1 MATLNTIRTVSVRY
15 QSEGADRFRSDADA
29 AAASQ
34 ASLAQATEQAATVSE
49 QSARRQ
55 LSAASAYD
63 RVRAS
68 VDANYRSQLA
78 MERATRTVDRALQQG
93 VIDGSAYE
101 RTLAQIQAR
110 FTTTTTA
117 ADRMAAAWRNLGAVG
132 EANSRLLTPAGRLAT
147 LSSDGSVQFR
157 PGAGPAAAGR
167 RLRADETQNLLFQG
181 IDVATSL
188 QGGMNPL
195 TVALQQGGQVLPM
208 FVGSGGASL
217 KESFKQATEAAGGF
231 LTKIGPVGIGL
242 GALGVAATAGALA
255 FMSYRSGQA
264 EAEKAIGGIGRVA
277 GVTLGQVN
285 ALADAQAKI
294 GGMSRGSARD
304 IAAIYAGT
312 GGIGGAALGSA
323 LGATRDFSKFM
334 GVDQSEGATAL
345 ASALADVSKGANDL
359 SQRYGLLNDTQAE
372 SVRQMDAQGDRLGA
386 QKRLLDAVRESTRG
400 LAEQT
405 TGWGRITEWVANRW
419 DELGEGV
426 DRAVTGGDLDT
437 RLKTAQDALA
447 EARREAEGSNRFY
460 RQAVIDP
467 RISAY
472 ESQIAELTKRTQA
485 RDAVFERAQRGRR
498 SAELGGIVRSLLP
511 EQQEFERL
519 QNQVERVRRAI
530 SDPVRFGLEGGAL
543 GQTEAAF
550 ARISQTLK
558 TMAEDIARFGSAAAA
573 AANRTAEFANR
584 TVGFTPSGRS
594 AAEVQRNYEEEARRR
609 AFDPNG
615 PSSSELETS
624 FNARLNQPGLN
635 FQDLYKL
642 TQQRDEEM
650 RAALE
655 RDSFRRARDIELDT
669 IRKTQSLEQTQSG
682 GAFSR
687 LSKEIQQQLLTAS
700 QNPRYA
706 RIPVGIAAAITGPE
720 SQGNLDIGY
729 SKSLGEDGRPS
740 SAYGLGQIT
749 RGTAADAVRR
759 GFLPPGFDR
768 MNRDTMGEGIL
779 GVLSM
784 KLADND
790 GDLTKAIM
798 AYRGSNKPGVNEAY
812 AAKVMRDAGQL
823 GDPSATAQ
831 VRQQDEYNRA
841 LRDQQQQL
849 ANVTQNYGRNGAAME
864 AASLAAQRYNALLDA
879 GVPPSQALA
888 ASIQDLATKTTSVAQ
903 QIKLT
908 QFAAD
913 VGFEREQLGR
923 TAIEQSAYAQARS
936 RIGDTTSEGARYII
950 QETQA
955 NARLFESKAA
965 VTDAMGGFV
974 TDLRRGT
981 DAASAFSSML
991 GRLADRA
998 LNGLTDSLVS
1008 GLFSAGSKGG
1018 AASGGLGGIFASI
1031 GSVFGFANGGIM
1043 GPNGPLPLRAYSSGG
1058 IADSPQLALY
1068 GEGRMPE
1075 AYVPLPDG
1083 RRIPVAM
1090 QGGGAANANTAA
1102 SNPGPMELTVKVD
1115 GANGDAQIRS
1125 MVAQGVAEGIG
1136 EYNRQLD
1143 RTLGSRMLKVQQ
1155 RAAG

>member
-15 QSEGADRFRSDADA
+15 QSEGADRFRSDAQA
-29 AAASQ
+29 AADAQ
-34 ASLAQATEQAATVSE
+34 TNLAQATEQAATVTD
-49 QSARRQ
+49 QAARRQ
-55 LSAASAYD
+55 LSAATAYD

-68 VDANYRSQLA
+68 VDATYRAQLA

-93 VIDGSAYE
+93 IIDTSAYE
-101 RTLAQIQAR
+101 RTLGQIQTR
-110 FTTTTTA
+110 FTTTATA
-117 ADRMAAAWRNLGAVG
+117 ADRAAAAWRNLGAVG
-132 EANSRLLTPAGRLAT
+132 AANSRLLTPEGRLST
-147 LSSDGSVQFR
+147 LSSDGSVRYR
-157 PGAGPAAAGR
+157 PGMSPAANENAAGR
-167 RLRADETQNLLFQG
+167 RLRSDEATNLIYQG
-181 IDVATSL
+181 SDVFSQLGAGT
-188 QGGMNPL
+188 PL
-195 TVALQQGGQVLPM
+195 GLIALQQGPQVAQIFAGP
-208 FVGSGGASL
+208 GGASV
-217 KESFKQATEAAGGF
+217 KGAFAQATEAVGGF
-231 LTKIGPVGIGL
+231 LTKIGPVGIAIGGL
-242 GALGVAATAGALA
+242 TAAAGVAAIA
-255 FMSYRSGQA
+255 FASYRSAQA
-264 EAEKAIGGIGRVA
+264 ETEKAIGGVGRVA

-285 ALADAQAKI
+285 ALADAQARI

-312 GGIGGAALGSA
+312 GGVGGDALASA

-345 ASALADVSKGANDL
+345 AGALADVSKGATDL

-372 SVRQMDAQGDRLGA
+372 SVRQMDAIGDRLGA
-386 QKRLLDAVRESTRG
+386 QRRLLDAVAESTRG

-405 TGWGRITEWVANRW
+405 TGWGRITEWVSNRW
-419 DELGEGV
+419 DDLGQGV

-460 RQAVIDP
+460 RQSILDP
-467 RISAY
+467 RISTF
-472 ESQIAELTKRTQA
+472 EKEVEELTRRTQA
-485 RDAVFERAQRGRR
+485 RDVVFDQVQRAQR
-498 SAELGGIVRSLLP
+498 SAELGGLVRSLLP
-511 EQQEFERL
+511 ERQAFERL
-519 QNQVERVRRAI
+519 QTQVERVRRAI
-530 SDPVRFGLEGGAL
+530 ADPVRFGLEGGAL

-550 ARISQTLK
+550 SRISQTLK

-573 AANRTAEFANR
+573 AANRTAEFNNR
-584 TVGFTPSGRS
+584 TVGFTPTGKS
-594 AAEVQRNYEEEARRR
+594 AADVMQRYENDMRLKGI
-609 AFDPNG
+609 DPNG
-615 PSSSELETS
+615 PPASALETI
-624 FNARLNQPGLN
+624 FNGRINQPGLN
-635 FQDLYKL
+635 FQDIYKL

-650 RAALE
+650 RSALE

-669 IRKTQSLEQTQSG
+669 LRKTQSLEQVQTG
-682 GAFSR
+682 GAFAR
-687 LSKEIQQQLLTAS
+687 LSKEIQEQLLTAA

-706 RIPVGIAAAITGPE
+706 RIPVGVAAAITGPE
-720 SQGNLDIGY
+720 SSGNLDIGY

-768 MNRDTMGEGIL
+768 MDRSTMGEGIL

-784 KLADND
+784 KLADSD

-798 AYRGSNKPGVNEAY
+798 NYRGSNKPGVNEAY
-812 AAKVMRDAGQL
+812 AAKVLRDAGQM
-823 GDPSATAQ
+823 GDPSSTAQ
-831 VRQQDEYNRA
+831 VRAQDEYNRA

-849 ANVTQNYGRNGAAME
+849 NNVTQNYGRNGAAME
-864 AASLAAQRYNALLDA
+864 ASSLAAQRYNALLDA

-888 ASIQDLATKTTSVAQ
+888 ASIQELATKATSVAQ

-913 VGFEREQLGR
+913 IGFEREQLGR
-923 TAIEQSAYAQARS
+923 TQIEQSAYAQARN
-936 RIGDTTSEGARYII
+936 RIGDTTSPAARYII
-950 QETQA
+950 EETQQ
-955 NARLFESKAA
+955 NARLYESKAA

-1008 GLFSAGSKGG
+1008 SLFSAGSKGG
-1018 AASGGLGGIFASI
+1018 AAAGGLGGIFASI
-1031 GSVFGFANGGIM
+1031 GSFFGFANGGIM
-1043 GPNGPLPLRAYSSGG
+1043 TSAGPIPLRTYAAGG
-1058 IADSPQLALY
+1058 IADSPQMALY

-1090 QGGGAANANTAA
+1090 QGAANSNPAPVERAPTTYNPVYHIDARGAQLGAAEQISAA
-1102 SNPGPMELTVKVD
+1102 IR
-1115 GANGDAQIRS
+1115 AYDAENQ
-1125 MVAQGVAEGIG
+1125 
-1136 EYNRQLD
+1136 
-1143 RTLGSRMLKVQQ
+1143 RTFGQ
-1155 RAAG
+1155 RFAAWKEDN

>member
-34 ASLAQATEQAATVSE
+34 ANLAQATEQAATVTE

-78 MERATRTVDRALQQG
+78 MERATRTVDRAMQQG
-93 VIDGSAYE
+93 VIDNTAYE

-110 FTTTTTA
+110 FATTTSA
-117 ADRMAAAWRNLGAVG
+117 ADKMAAAWRNLGAAG
-132 EANSRLLTPAGRLAT
+132 EANSRLLTPSGRLGS
-147 LSSDGSVQFR
+147 LSSDGSVPLR
-157 PGAGPAAAGR
+157 PGVGSAANQNTAGR
-167 RLRADETQNLLFQG
+167 RLRQDEATNLLY
-181 IDVATSL
+181 
-188 QGGMNPL
+188 QGGDIAAQLGSGSPL
-195 TVALQQGGQVLPM
+195 SMIALQQGPQIAQVFAGP
-208 FVGSGGASL
+208 GGASV
-217 KESFKQATEAAGGF
+217 KGAFAQATEALGGF
-231 LTKIGPVGIGL
+231 LNKIGPVGIGIGGL
-242 GALGVAATAGALA
+242 TVAATAGTLA
-255 FMSYRSGQA
+255 FATYRSAQA
-264 EAEKAIGGIGRVA
+264 ETEKALGGLGRVA
-277 GVTLGQVN
+277 GVTIGQVN
-285 ALADAQAKI
+285 ALADAQARV
-294 GGMSRGSARD
+294 GGMSRGTARE
-304 IAAIYAGT
+304 IAAMYAGT
-312 GGIGGAALGSA
+312 GGVGGAALGDA
-323 LGATRDFSKFM
+323 LGVTRDFSKFL
-334 GVDQSEGATAL
+334 GVDQSEGAAAL
-345 ASALADVSKGANDL
+345 AAALGDVSRGAGDL
-359 SQRYGLLNDTQAE
+359 SQRYGLLTDAQAE

-386 QKRLLDAVRESTRG
+386 QKRLLDAVRDSTRG

-467 RISAY
+467 RISAF
-472 ESQIAELTKRTQA
+472 EGQVEELTKRTQA
-485 RDAVFERAQRGRR
+485 RDAVFERAQRAQR
-498 SAELGGIVRSLLP
+498 SAQLGGIIRSLLP

-558 TMAEDIARFGSAAAA
+558 TMAEDISRFGSAAAA
-573 AANRTAEFANR
+573 AATRAAEFSNR
-584 TVGFTPSGRS
+584 VVGFTPAGRS
-594 AAEVQRNYEEEARRR
+594 AAEAEKTYQERLQSRQL
-609 AFDPNG
+609 DPNG
-615 PSSSELETS
+615 PTASALESS

-687 LSKEIQQQLLTAS
+687 LSKEVQQQLLTAS

-768 MNRDTMGEGIL
+768 MNRGTMGEGIL

-864 AASLAAQRYNALLDA
+864 TASLAAQRYNALLDA

-888 ASIQDLATKTTSVAQ
+888 ASIQDLAAKTTSVAQ

-936 RIGDTTSEGARYII
+936 RIGSTTSEDARYII

-981 DAASAFSSML
+981 DAASAFGNVL

-998 LNGLTDSLVS
+998 INGLTDSLVS

-1018 AASGGLGGIFASI
+1018 AAAGGLGGIAASI
-1031 GSVFGFANGGIM
+1031 GSFFGFADGGIM
-1043 GPNGPLPLRAYSSGG
+1043 TPLGPMSLRTGG
-1058 IADSPQLALY
+1058 MGGVATAPHAAIIA
-1068 GEGRMPE
+1068 EGGMNE

-1090 QGGGAANANTAA
+1090 QGGGAANSNGGPVSITHAPTYNVTPANGVTPEQLAAVVDENNRQFAA
-1102 SNPGPMELTVKVD
+1102 SLPGRVRD
-1115 GANGDAQIRS
+1115 I
-1125 MVAQGVAEGIG
+1125 
-1136 EYNRQLD
+1136 
-1143 RTLGSRMLKVQQ
+1143 Q
-1155 RAAG
+1155 RRYG